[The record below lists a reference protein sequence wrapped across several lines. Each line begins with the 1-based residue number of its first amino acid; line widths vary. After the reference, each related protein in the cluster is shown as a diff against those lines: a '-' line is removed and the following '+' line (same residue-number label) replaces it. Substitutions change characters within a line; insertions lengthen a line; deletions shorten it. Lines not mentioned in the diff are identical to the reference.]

1 MFIDTLFTIGNIQ
14 KQPKCPS
21 TDEWIKKM
29 WHIHIQQNITQPQK
43 NESLP
48 FATIWV
54 YLEGGM
60 LSEINQTEN
69 DKYYMIS
76 LIYGI

>member
-1 MFIDTLFTIGNIQ
+1 
-14 KQPKCPS
+14 
-21 TDEWIKKM
+21 M